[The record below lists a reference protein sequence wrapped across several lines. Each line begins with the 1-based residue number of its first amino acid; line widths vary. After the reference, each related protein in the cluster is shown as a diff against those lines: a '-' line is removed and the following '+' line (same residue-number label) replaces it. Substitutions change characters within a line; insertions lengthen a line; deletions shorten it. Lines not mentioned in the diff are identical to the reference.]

1 MREPDDARTPD
12 NTRTSAPDA
21 SHTSVVECSSCDT
34 IALVVGDD
42 AVSCHGTPMEPV
54 DDVDISVSTP
64 ELKAVLLQVFGLP
77 KAGIDVCLCVVGE
90 GPVSA
95 RDVAATLDYDRS
107 TVTRYLN
114 TLVDLELVD
123 RAELNREGGGVIN
136 AYHAVDLDQMRR
148 ETLVGFLRWAG
159 EAAGGIEEANRQKQ
173 VALAANGDRDPPAVF
188 WEALEAE

>member
-1 MREPDDARTPD
+1 MSEPADARTD
-12 NTRTSAPDA
+12 PDA
-21 SHTSVVECSSCDT
+21 IHTSVVECSSCDT

-42 AVSCHGTPMEPV
+42 AVSCHGTPMKPV

-64 ELKAVLLQVFGLP
+64 ELKAVLLQVFDLP

-107 TVTRYLN
+107 TVTRYLHA
-114 TLVDLELVD
+114 LVDLELID
-123 RAELNREGGGVIN
+123 RAELNREGGGVVN
-136 AYHAVDLDQMRR
+136 AYHATDLDRMRR

-159 EAAGGIEEANRQKQ
+159 EAAGGIEEANRQKR
-173 VALAANGDRDPPAVF
+173 VALAANTDRDPPEVF

>member
-1 MREPDDARTPD
+1 MSEPADARTD
-12 NTRTSAPDA
+12 PDA
-21 SHTSVVECSSCDT
+21 IHTSVVECSSCDT

-54 DDVDISVSTP
+54 DDVDISVNTP
-64 ELKAVLLQVFGLP
+64 ELEAVLLQVFDLP

-107 TVTRYLN
+107 TVTRYLHA
-114 TLVDLELVD
+114 LVDLELID
-123 RAELNREGGGVIN
+123 RAELNREGGGVVN
-136 AYHAVDLDQMRR
+136 AYHAADLDRMRR

-159 EAAGGIEEANRQKQ
+159 EAAGGIEEANRQKR
-173 VALAANGDRDPPAVF
+173 VALAANTDRDPPEVF